1 MKVEKHIFAKAYSSL
16 ISLCI
21 SCISERKITSPSYN
35 QKKSTKII
43 VNKIQH
49 TMLPHVDL
57 MMMIT
62 LLFQNDTV
70 LWYVRTRELTLWL
83 CYANSSTFV
92 GFLYTDVQFVELS
105 RWRQEFHYN
114 LINPYSKC
122 FSKFAGKWQ
131 CRFVDNIVV
140 QTFSQVSSMCT
151 WKLYPPPNLHFY
163 FTILQ
168 TLA

>member
-70 LWYVRTRELTLWL
+70 L
-83 CYANSSTFV
+83 
-92 GFLYTDVQFVELS
+92 
-105 RWRQEFHYN
+105 
-114 LINPYSKC
+114 
-122 FSKFAGKWQ
+122 
-131 CRFVDNIVV
+131 
-140 QTFSQVSSMCT
+140 
-151 WKLYPPPNLHFY
+151 
-163 FTILQ
+163 
-168 TLA
+168 